1 MELNSMTL
9 AISLSIFTLLI
20 LGFVLYRHKQLH
32 FLALAFEHLP
42 KPIIITDQRARILT
56 VNRAFC
62 DITGYPPEDVIGQ
75 TPAVFNSGR
84 QDESFYRQLWYELQR
99 NGHWQGEVWNK
110 RKNGEEYAERLTIA
124 SFRHPFRKQRYYVGT
139 LTDISQN
146 KADEATIERLAYY
159 DTLTLLPNRKL
170 LENTLQK
177 ALKKPNETNA
187 SGAVLFIDLDD
198 FKSLNDTCGHGM
210 GDLLLVEVA
219 RRIHACLDFEDATVG
234 RWGSDEFVVIL
245 ENLSS
250 KLALND
256 AIQQAEWI
264 QSKLS
269 EPFTLNGL
277 EYFSACCIGIAL
289 FDHRHSAQELLKKA
303 DSALHHAKR
312 SGRNCIYTF
321 DPSIQQALVQKL
333 ELEKDLRHA
342 LNEAQF
348 ELYLQPQVNSG
359 GCLIGAE
366 ALIRWNHPQK
376 GMISPADFIPLA
388 EKSGLIVGI
397 GDWVQEEACRLL
409 AGWKTHPTLAKATL
423 SINVSEQQLRHR
435 DFVAKT
441 LNSLNVCGIE
451 PAQLKLEI
459 TESAVML
466 NLDECADKLCQLK
479 QHGLEFSMDDFGTGY
494 SSLSNIRALPL
505 DQLKID
511 QSFVRNL
518 LEDKSNQ
525 TLTQTIITMSE
536 ALGLEIIAEG
546 VETENQK
553 LALEEMGCHLFQGYY
568 FGKPL
573 AYADFMAYV
582 ETAGACFKN
591 R

>member
-1 MELNSMTL
+1 MELNGITL
-9 AISLSIFTLLI
+9 SVFLSLLSLI
-20 LGFVLYRHKQLH
+20 LLGGVLYRYKQLH

-42 KPIIITDQRARILT
+42 KPIIITDQRARILK
-56 VNRAFC
+56 VNRAFY
-62 DITGYPPEDVIGQ
+62 DITGYPRQEVIGQ

-84 QDESFYRQLWYELQR
+84 QGDDFYRRLWHELQR
-99 NGHWQGEVWNK
+99 TGYWQGEVWNK
-110 RKNGEEYAERLTIA
+110 RKNGDEYAERFTISTFQF
-124 SFRHPFRKQRYYVGT
+124 SFRKRPYYVGT

-146 KADEATIERLAYY
+146 KEDEATIERLAFY
-159 DTLTLLPNRKL
+159 DTLTRLPNRKL

-177 ALKKPNETNA
+177 ALKKPNETNT

-245 ENLSS
+245 ENLTST
-250 KLALND
+250 LALND

-264 QSKLS
+264 QGKLS

-342 LNEAQF
+342 LKEDQF
-348 ELYLQPQVNSG
+348 ELYLQPQLNSG
-359 GCLIGAE
+359 GCLVGAE

-388 EKSGLIVGI
+388 EKNGLIVGI

-409 AGWKTHPTLAKATL
+409 AGWKTHPILAKTTL
-423 SINVSEQQLRHR
+423 SINVSEQQLRHP
-435 DFVAKT
+435 DFVEKT
-441 LNSLNVCGIE
+441 LNAMKQYQIR
-451 PAQLKLEI
+451 PTQLKLEI

-536 ALGLEIIAEG
+536 ALDLEIIAEG
-546 VETENQK
+546 VETEGQK
-553 LALEEMGCHLFQGYY
+553 IALEEMGCHFFQGYY
-568 FGKPL
+568 FAKPL
-573 AYADFMAYV
+573 AYPSFITYA
-582 ETAGACFKN
+582 ESIKE
-591 R
+591 